1 MDNSVNTAVALD
13 QAMADLWSEGHRL
26 DMMIR
31 MLCDMESIH
40 LEGRGLEGFRN
51 LLGGVLDAMDTAEEA
66 YNATRIPDEAQA
78 EYKRRTFSARRD

>member
-1 MDNSVNTAVALD
+1 MAIETNKAVALD

-31 MLCDMESIH
+31 MLCDMESVN

-66 YNATRIPDEAQA
+66 YNATSIPDEAQA
-78 EYKRRTFSARRD
+78 EYRRRCQAS